1 MPQLPLA
8 LKLKAHAAFASF
20 VAGPNGQAL
29 EHVRAVAGGERRES
43 IWLFGPPGT
52 GKTHLLAAACREA
65 GEAGATAMYLAPDQG
80 EDPRIVA
87 ELEALDLIALDDVHR
102 VAGVGAW
109 EAALFSLFDSRL
121 QRGGLI
127 VTGDAPPRDCGFDL
141 PDLVSRAAS
150 LALYRLDHLG
160 DEALEAAVLV
170 HARERGLALDAAAV
184 GYLLQRVSRNL
195 GELTG
200 WLDRIDRHALAEK
213 RRVTIPL
220 LREVIG
226 P

>member
-1 MPQLPLA
+1 MSQLPLA
-8 LKLKAHAAFASF
+8 LKLKAQAAFASF
-20 VAGPNGQAL
+20 VAGPNGHAI
-29 EHVRAVAGGERRES
+29 EHVRAVASGERPES
-43 IWLFGPPGT
+43 IWLFGSRHT

-65 GEAGATAMYLAPDQG
+65 GERGSTAMFLAPDQG
-80 EDPRIVA
+80 DDPGLVA
-87 ELEALDLIALDDVHR
+87 ELEALDLIALDDMHR
-102 VAGVGAW
+102 VAGLAAW

-127 VTGDAPPRDCGFDL
+127 VTANAPPRECGFAL

-150 LALYRLDHLG
+150 MALYRLEYLG
-160 DEALEAAVLV
+160 DEDLEAAVLV
-170 HARERGLALDAAAV
+170 HARERGLSLDTAAV
-184 GYLLQRVSRNL
+184 SYLLQRVSRDL
-195 GELTG
+195 GQLTG
-200 WLDRIDRHALAEK
+200 WLDRIDRHSLAEK